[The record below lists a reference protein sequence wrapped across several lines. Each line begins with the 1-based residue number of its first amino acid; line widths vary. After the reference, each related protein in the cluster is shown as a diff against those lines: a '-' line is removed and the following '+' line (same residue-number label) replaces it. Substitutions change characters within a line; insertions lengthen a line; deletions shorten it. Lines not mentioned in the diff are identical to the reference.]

1 MAEAACLA
9 AIPKSPETL
18 NPFAGYKDDTTGEW
32 VNTGKQKNKKRQEYV
47 LWQMYNNG
55 ALTYDEYQAAVHE
68 KLVFTDSDEYKAA
81 HPETEKQEETDPNQ
95 PTSWI
100 VDAALYEVA
109 DYLKEQ
115 FNLSTEQA
123 ISRIN
128 RGGYQIYTTVDQ
140 DMQAYVEEKYKDLGN
155 LVEKDRVAKWEDQN
169 GDGEYSSDEIVY
181 PESAFVAMNYKGEI
195 KAMVGATGEK
205 TQSLCFNY
213 ATMEQRQPGST
224 IKPLTTYGLALESDL
239 IHWGSIYKDE
249 PIEVE
254 GKAWPTN
261 YSEDS
266 PAGQY
271 RPYTYQALAT
281 LGQPLYTGGSLMAR
295 KKIAKADEELDK
307 LATELT
313 LDQIH
318 YQSDAVYWN
327 ASAALATLKAAARFE
342 GIVSQQYNII
352 QDRFNDGAISRTDL
366 LMISTRKKEAELQY
380 IKARQNYTLALQQ
393 LNILMGVKPDAAV
406 DSLCEIGMHCPPV
419 DLLSLDEVLSRRAD
433 YAGTHVSIA
442 RSEAQRKA
450 ALSQYNPQLSMF
462 LATGWDTGIAYMG
475 QDVPHT
481 PIAGINLN
489 IPIFRWGARFKTNR
503 QQKAYIGIQKLQ
515 QSYVADTILE
525 ELSAATTKLT
535 ETEQQVKTARENMA
549 LAEENL
555 DLVTFSYNEGK
566 ASMVDVLSAQL
577 SWTQAQTN
585 LINAHLAAKMAVAE
599 YRKAISE

>member
-1 MAEAACLA
+1 MKEMKTQLILFSLLLLGSTAWAQQPCLSQDAYREKVEAYSQILKQQKLKTLA
-9 AIPKSPETL
+9 SSEARKIAHTGFLPKIDVNADGTL
-18 NPFAGYKDDTTGEW
+18 N
-32 VNTGKQKNKKRQEYV
+32 
-47 LWQMYNNG
+47 M
-55 ALTYDEYQAAVHE
+55 
-68 KLVFTDSDEYKAA
+68 SD
-81 HPETEKQEETDPNQ
+81 
-95 PTSWI
+95 
-100 VDAALYEVA
+100 
-109 DYLKEQ
+109 
-115 FNLSTEQA
+115 LSAWNEP
-123 ISRIN
+123 
-128 RGGYQIYTTVDQ
+128 V
-140 DMQAYVEEKYKDLGN
+140 
-155 LVEKDRVAKWEDQN
+155 
-169 GDGEYSSDEIVY
+169 GEYR
-181 PESAFVAMNYKGEI
+181 N
-195 KAMVGATGEK
+195 
-205 TQSLCFNY
+205 
-213 ATMEQRQPGST
+213 
-224 IKPLTTYGLALESDL
+224 
-239 IHWGSIYKDE
+239 H
-249 PIEVE
+249 
-254 GKAWPTN
+254 
-261 YSEDS
+261 
-266 PAGQY
+266 
-271 RPYTYQALAT
+271 TYQ
-281 LGQPLYTGGSLMAR
+281 GVFVVSQPLYTGGALNAQHQ
-295 KKIAKADEELDK
+295 IAKADEK
-307 LATELT
+307 LNQLNEELT

-327 ASAALATLKAAARFE
+327 ASASKAMLQAADKYQS
-342 GIVSQQYNII
+342 IVKQQYDII
-352 QDRFNDGAISRTDL
+352 QDRFDDGMISRTDL
-366 LMISTRKKEAELQY
+366 LMISTRLKEAELQY

-433 YAGTHVSIA
+433 YARTHVSIA

>member
-1 MAEAACLA
+1 MKEMKTQLILFSLLLLGSTAWAQQPCLSQDAYREKVEAYSQILKQQKLKTLA
-9 AIPKSPETL
+9 SSEARKIAHTGFLPKIDVNADGTL
-18 NPFAGYKDDTTGEW
+18 N
-32 VNTGKQKNKKRQEYV
+32 
-47 LWQMYNNG
+47 M
-55 ALTYDEYQAAVHE
+55 
-68 KLVFTDSDEYKAA
+68 SD
-81 HPETEKQEETDPNQ
+81 
-95 PTSWI
+95 
-100 VDAALYEVA
+100 
-109 DYLKEQ
+109 
-115 FNLSTEQA
+115 LSAWNEP
-123 ISRIN
+123 
-128 RGGYQIYTTVDQ
+128 V
-140 DMQAYVEEKYKDLGN
+140 
-155 LVEKDRVAKWEDQN
+155 
-169 GDGEYSSDEIVY
+169 GEYR
-181 PESAFVAMNYKGEI
+181 N
-195 KAMVGATGEK
+195 
-205 TQSLCFNY
+205 
-213 ATMEQRQPGST
+213 
-224 IKPLTTYGLALESDL
+224 
-239 IHWGSIYKDE
+239 H
-249 PIEVE
+249 
-254 GKAWPTN
+254 
-261 YSEDS
+261 
-266 PAGQY
+266 
-271 RPYTYQALAT
+271 TYQ
-281 LGQPLYTGGSLMAR
+281 GVFVVSQPLYTGGALNAQHQ
-295 KKIAKADEELDK
+295 IAKADEK
-307 LATELT
+307 LNQLNEELT

-327 ASAALATLKAAARFE
+327 ASASKAMLQAADKYQS
-342 GIVSQQYNII
+342 IVKQQYDII
-352 QDRFNDGAISRTDL
+352 QDRFNDGMISRTDL
-366 LMISTRKKEAELQY
+366 LMISTRLKEAELQY